1 MTKKDLKWPK
11 SWRFITK
18 KVKCDGR
25 TDGRTDRRTDGWTDK
40 ASYRVACPQLKRWW
54 REYFISIIGGFPLLL
69 GRRAFF
75 GVTSNAVTRK
85 DAGASRKVSEWGEE
99 EIVGRKGARR
109 RWRRARRMRQR
120 CRERRTK
127 KNKPGY
133 TATKVACGWAGAVIG

>member
-1 MTKKDLKWPK
+1 MSYRKIEIFTQCYIHFSLVNPENLPGLIFEILILIRRVVAWMYLRSISSFPIRFK
-11 SWRFITK
+11 S
-18 KVKCDGR
+18 VKLAFENWG
-25 TDGRTDRRTDGWTDK
+25 DRR
-40 ASYRVACPQLKRWW
+40 V
-54 REYFISIIGGFPLLL
+54 
-69 GRRAFF
+69 FF